1 LPEPGLRHRTA
12 AAVVR
17 IHDEVLDA
25 HGGQPGLR
33 DAALLESAVAAP
45 QATFEGEPLISDLV
59 EVAAA
64 YLFYL
69 CRNHPF
75 VDGKKRTA
83 LAACL
88 VFLAANGLLPDAR
101 VATRDPDAWESFVQ
115 DVAGS
120 RLDRLQTARRLKRLL
135 RARALRRR
143 R

>member
-1 LPEPGLRHRTA
+1 MPEPGLRHLTA
-12 AAVVR
+12 AAVLE
-17 IHDEVLDA
+17 IHAEVLRA

-33 DAALLESAVAAP
+33 EAALLESAIAAP
-45 QATFEGEPLISDLV
+45 QATFEGEPLIVDAI
-59 EVAAA
+59 EIAAA

-75 VDGKKRTA
+75 VDGNKRTA

-88 VFLAANGLLPDAR
+88 VFLAANGRLPGER
-101 VATRDPDAWESFVQ
+101 VTARDPDAWEAFVQ

-120 RLDRLQTARRLKRLL
+120 RLDRMQTARRLKQLL
-135 RARALRRR
+135 RGGPPRRR